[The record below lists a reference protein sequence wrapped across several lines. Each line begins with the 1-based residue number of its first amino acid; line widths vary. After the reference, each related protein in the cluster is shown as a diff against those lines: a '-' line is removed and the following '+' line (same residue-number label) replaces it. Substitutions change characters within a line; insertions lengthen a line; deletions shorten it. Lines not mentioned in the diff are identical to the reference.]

1 MTAIKKIINK
11 KINYKMT
18 AFKLSYPT
26 KISIYWLS
34 SSETTWKIISTFYCA
49 SPVIII
55 KKDIPLPPC
64 RQHGGKEYSSYLFL
78 TSALDRGEWSA
89 SRPSHTLLPVPIG

>member
-1 MTAIKKIINK
+1 MTTIKNIINK

-55 KKDIPLPPC
+55 KKNPTTTM
-64 RQHGGKEYSSYLFL
+64 QATWGKGVQFL
-78 TSALDRGEWSA
+78 LILDLSTR
-89 SRPSHTLLPVPIG
+89 